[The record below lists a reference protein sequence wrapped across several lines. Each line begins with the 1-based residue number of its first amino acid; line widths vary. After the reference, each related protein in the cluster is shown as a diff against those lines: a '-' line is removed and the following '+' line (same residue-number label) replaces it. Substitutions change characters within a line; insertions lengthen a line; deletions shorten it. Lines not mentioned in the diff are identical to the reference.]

1 MHFTLKYLINCNP
14 LLFESFYAFAM
25 YFTFKLL
32 LINVLESSTL
42 FVIKIINAFE
52 LFELINAYE
61 LFCLVHLAFEIIN
74 AMELF
79 ELF

>member
-1 MHFTLKYLINCNP
+1 
-14 LLFESFYAFAM
+14 M
-25 YFTFKLL
+25 YFTIKLL
-32 LINVLESSTL
+32 LINVFQSSIL
-42 FVIKIINAFE
+42 FGFKIINAFE
-52 LFELINAYE
+52 LFEIINAYE